1 MVMVG
6 GIVSSVFFLFDIVVI
21 FLNYFNVLH
30 EK

>member
-1 MVMVG
+1 MVG
-6 GIVSSVFFLFDIVVI
+6 GIVSFVFFLFDIVVI